1 MINFK
6 SVDGKSR
13 TDIDT
18 KLNCTQVRVGD
29 AISISI
35 PKSLTKCKPK
45 IAIVKCNQ
53 KLHSCEPDLEPDTL
67 LGCVYSIDNDE
78 KAYVNLVIKNRDL
91 IPNFK
96 IGRGETIDGEVE
108 ISELFEYEEG
118 GNYDTLIEYLISNPY
133 VGFEETSYGV
143 KIFFDKE
150 NAGHTI
156 KLESDN
162 TLFLIGKTFC
172 LNKSSEY
179 GLSFCLP
186 KGCWQILLYT
196 GEDEVLAYSNA
207 INSVDFEPVGT
218 SIIEWYEDGLYHR
231 ERLPIWTEDSEIL
244 IEENE
249 TVLSSGKISITDTI
263 IRPEKIFYT
272 ENMEIEQHRKLVKI
286 FKGSFRIN
294 NEKALLRGDYT
305 LIPSNRRYMAS
316 GRLNFPDDD
325 IIGLQDCT
333 TGCAS
338 GSTLEYKII

>member
-13 TDIDT
+13 TDIDV
-18 KLNCTQVRVGD
+18 KLNCQQVRVGD
-29 AISISI
+29 SISISI

-53 KLHSCEPDLEPDTL
+53 KLHDCTLNPEPDTL
-67 LGCVYSIDNDE
+67 KGCVYSIDNDE
-78 KAYVNLVIKNRDL
+78 MAYATLVIKNRDL

-96 IGRGETIDGEVE
+96 IGRSEVVDGETEVA
-108 ISELFEYEEG
+108 ELFEYEDG
-118 GNYDTLIEYLISNPY
+118 GTYDTLIDYLISNPY
-133 VGFEETSYGV
+133 FGFEETNYGV

-156 KLESDN
+156 KLQSDS

-196 GEDEVLAYSNA
+196 GEDETLAYSSA
-207 INSVDFEPVGT
+207 INSVDFEPIGT
-218 SIIEWYEDGLYHR
+218 SILEWYDNGLYHR
-231 ERLPIWTEDSEIL
+231 ERVPIWTEDSEVL
-244 IEENE
+244 IEETE

-263 IRPEKIFYT
+263 IRPEKVFYT
-272 ENMEIEQHRKLVKI
+272 DNIGIEEHKKMVKI
-286 FKGSFRIN
+286 LKGSFRIN

-305 LIPSNRRYMAS
+305 LIPSNKKYMAS
-316 GRLNFPDDD
+316 GRLNFPGDD

-333 TGCAS
+333 NGCNS
-338 GSTLEYKII
+338 GSEFKYEII